1 MTRQNRIHNQLQET
15 LKPEFLALENESHM
29 HNVPVGSETHFKV
42 LVVSSQFQDQNRV
55 ARQRLVN
62 QALASEFNSGLHA
75 LTQMTLTPEEYDLK
89 KDSLNFI
96 SPECMGGS
104 KK

>member
-1 MTRQNRIHNQLQET
+1 MKRQDRIHNQLNKA
-15 LKPEFLALENESHM
+15 LRPEFLALENESYM
-29 HNVPVGSETHFKV
+29 HNVPSGSETHFKV
-42 LVVSSQFQDQNRV
+42 LVVSSLFQDQNRV

-62 QALASEFNSGLHA
+62 QALAEEFNSGLHA
-75 LTQMTLTPEEYDLK
+75 LTQMTLTPEEYASK

>member
-1 MTRQNRIHNQLQET
+1 MTRQNRIHTQLLEA
-15 LKPEFLALENESHM
+15 LGPEVFALENESHM
-29 HNVPVGSETHFKV
+29 HNVPSGSETHFKV
-42 LVVSSQFQDQNRV
+42 LVVSSKFQGQNRV

-62 QALASEFNSGLHA
+62 QALAGEFNSGLHA
-75 LTQMTLTPEEYDLK
+75 LTQMTLTPEEYESK